1 MVTTILVVNKM
12 KKTAP
17 IGVFD
22 SGMGGIS
29 VLGELLRHMPTENFI
44 YYGDS
49 ANAPYGVRSTE
60 ELIDLSVNVS
70 EYLVEQG
77 VKAIVVACNTATSA
91 AIKVL
96 RDKYSIPIIGM
107 EPALKPAVENTDGGR
122 VAVMATEVTLREKK
136 FAKLME
142 RLDASTAIDKVPCPE
157 LVPLVEKGQIKGP
170 EVESVIRM
178 CFEGIE
184 LEHVKS
190 VVLGCTHYVFL
201 KDAVKSVLGADVQIF
216 DGNFGTV
223 KHLKHKLEQLDQLN
237 DSNQVSEIK
246 IINSLSQEMVVRSNE
261 LLKLYRLIA

>member
-1 MVTTILVVNKM
+1 MN
-12 KKTAP
+12 KTAP

-49 ANAPYGVRSTE
+49 ANAPYGVRTTE
-60 ELIDLSVNVS
+60 ELIDLSINVS

-91 AIKVL
+91 AIKAL
-96 RDKYSIPIIGM
+96 REKYSIPIIGM
-107 EPALKPAVENTDGGR
+107 EPALKPAVENTVDGR

-157 LVPLVEKGQIKGP
+157 LVPLVERGQVNGP
-170 EVESVIRM
+170 EVESAIRM
-178 CFEGIE
+178 CFKDVEM
-184 LEHVKS
+184 LNVKS

-201 KDAVKSVLGADVQIF
+201 KDAVRSVLGENVQIF

-223 KHLKHKLEQLDQLN
+223 RHLKHKLEQLDQLN
-237 DSNQVSEIK
+237 DANQLSNIK
-246 IINSLSQEMVVRSNE
+246 IINSLSQEMVIRSNE
-261 LLKLYRLIA
+261 LLKLYRVIA

>member
-1 MVTTILVVNKM
+1 M
-12 KKTAP
+12 KNTAP

-29 VLGELLRHMPTENFI
+29 VLGELLRHMPTENYI

-60 ELIDLSVNVS
+60 ELVDLSVNVS
-70 EYLVEQG
+70 EYLIEQG

-96 RDKYSIPIIGM
+96 RDKYTIPIIGM
-107 EPALKPAVENTDGGR
+107 EPALKPAVENTDSGR

-136 FAKLME
+136 FAKLIE

-157 LVPLVEKGQIKGP
+157 LVHLVENGQVKGS
-170 EVESVIRM
+170 EVESAIRM
-178 CFEGIE
+178 CFADIE
-184 LEHVKS
+184 MEKVKS

-201 KDAVKSVLGADVQIF
+201 KEAVRSVLGAEVQIF

-223 KHLKHKLEQLDQLN
+223 RHLKHKLEQLDQLN
-237 DSNQVSEIK
+237 ETNQLSNIE
-246 IINSLSQEMVVRSNE
+246 IINSLSQEMVERSNE
-261 LLKLYRLIA
+261 LLKLYRVIA